1 MRPLAKGVTFTS
13 GINTCEVP
21 SKDGNMNREVPFE
34 VSNICISIAEYQKM
48 VKISPLLVFFPK
60 VSICEDVP
68 PFVIDADGLIS
79 WNDTKIIPKNSAALY
94 LKYTTQ
100 VEGLFS
106 STGGVLSTTHSDVQI
121 IIGNGAIAEG
131 DLQRLFFNVIF
142 DETVSLQ
149 DIPEGNKLICPVI
162 ECGPHDINLL
172 KPVEIIL
179 PHCLYLKE
187 TKKKWISVYRTDKG
201 RRKNKTFQF
210 LMASA

>member
-1 MRPLAKGVTFTS
+1 
-13 GINTCEVP
+13 
-21 SKDGNMNREVPFE
+21 MNREVPFE
-34 VSNICISIAEYQKM
+34 VSNICISIAQYQKM

-79 WNDTKIIPKNSAALY
+79 WNDTKITSNNSAALH

-106 STGGVLSTTHSDVQI
+106 STGGVLSTAPYSDVQI
-121 IIGNGAIAEG
+121 IIGNGAITEG
-131 DLQRLFFNVIF
+131 DPQRLFFNVIC
-142 DETVSLQ
+142 DETAPLQ
-149 DIPEGNKLICPVI
+149 DILEGNTLISPV
-162 ECGPHDINLL
+162 

-187 TKKKWISVYRTDKG
+187 TKKKWISVYRTDTGK
-201 RRKNKTFQF
+201 RKNKTFWF
-210 LMASA
+210 F

>member
-1 MRPLAKGVTFTS
+1 MRPRAEKLTFTPGS
-13 GINTCEVP
+13 NTSEVLG
-21 SKDGNMNREVPFE
+21 KDGNMNREVPFE
-34 VSNICISIAEYQKM
+34 VSNICISIAQYQKM
-48 VKISPLLVFFPK
+48 VKISPLRFFFPK

-68 PFVIDADGLIS
+68 PFVIDAAGLIS
-79 WNDTKIIPKNSAALY
+79 WNDTKITSKNSAALH

-106 STGGVLSTTHSDVQI
+106 STGGVLSTAPHSDVQI

-131 DLQRLFFNVIF
+131 NPQRLFFNVIC
-142 DETVSLQ
+142 DETAPLQ
-149 DIPEGNKLICPVI
+149 DILEGNTLISPVI

-187 TKKKWISVYRTDKG
+187 TKKKWISVYRTDTGK
-201 RRKNKTFQF
+201 RKNKTF
-210 LMASA
+210 